1 MEQTNNSREILNSL
15 IEKKK
20 SGKDPNQSDS
30 SMFLKAWLSLALQ
43 EGYTEELERYLYDG
57 FIYSGI
63 YPFKEYFVKA
73 DADTRDK
80 LLSELFNGKMYG
92 QNTDITFKVLIHL
105 SAACIND
112 ERISR
117 KHERELLMRLPKFAS
132 NKEGKPLGTAPRN
145 VIKYFFGVINPNVDF
160 DLSELQLDANTEIQ
174 IKYILHNAVEFGRGQ
189 QLTSKE
195 AAGLATAIEWF
206 DLNPKAPAA
215 LGDAD
220 NSNSMET
227 APDTNA
233 GGKSDKPSAT
243 PPNKAPEQVTNKGD
257 AVNNPDNYAPAGTN
271 PLLRQISQQISQ
283 QLDQLVTINKVQQD
297 RFDLQ
302 LSSLREQVRELM
314 AENSSL
320 KDTNMKYLQE
330 RLNLERTVDQLQAEV
345 ADKDVII
352 AEMREMQSVIS
363 RDEENKSGEA
373 MKRLAAK
380 LQLDY
385 QDFCDAQDAPM
396 TVGLGENMRL
406 QLQSVFDILINSGI
420 ELE

>member
-1 MEQTNNSREILNSL
+1 MEQANDSREVLNSL

-20 SGKDPNQSDS
+20 SGKDPNQNDS

-43 EGYTEELERYLYDG
+43 EGFTEELERYLYDG

-63 YPFKEYFVKA
+63 YPFKEYLVKA
-73 DADTRDK
+73 DEDTRDK
-80 LLSELFNGKMYG
+80 LLSELYNGKMYG

-117 KHERELLMRLPKFAS
+117 KHVRELLMRLPKFAS
-132 NKEGKPLGTAPRN
+132 NKEGRPLGTAPRN
-145 VIKYFFGVINPNVDF
+145 VVKYFFGVINPNVDF
-160 DLSELQLDANTEIQ
+160 DLSELQLDANTEAQ
-174 IKYILHNAVEFGRGQ
+174 IKYILRNATEFGRGQ

-206 DLNPKAPAA
+206 DLNPKTPAV
-215 LGDAD
+215 LGDAI
-220 NSNSMET
+220 NSNSTET
-227 APDTNA
+227 VPDTNA
-233 GGKSDKPSAT
+233 GNVSDKSGAT
-243 PPNKAPEQVTNKGD
+243 PPSRELEQKVNKGD
-257 AVNNPDNYAPAGTN
+257 VAKNPDNYAPEGAN
-271 PLLRQISQQISQ
+271 PLLRQISR
-283 QLDQLVTINKVQQD
+283 QLEQLVTINKVQQD

-302 LSSLREQVRELM
+302 LSSLREQVRELV

-385 QDFCDAQDAPM
+385 QDFCDAQDVPM
-396 TVGLGENMRL
+396 TIGLGENMRL

-420 ELE
+420 GLE